1 VNLAA
6 IVAALMTHRYRDCAG
21 EGWRL
26 GEKKM
31 RHLLTTL
38 AAAAFVGFAIAPAH
52 AAPLPQLNG
61 PGNQASPVEKVGY
74 YGTAATATT
83 RATAITGV
91 TGITGPITDMAT
103 TGRIVM
109 AIGTGP
115 IIGAG
120 GSLLP
125 KDQDRSASRR
135 S

>member
-1 VNLAA
+1 
-6 IVAALMTHRYRDCAG
+6 
-21 EGWRL
+21 
-26 GEKKM
+26 M

-61 PGNQASPVEKVGY
+61 PGNQASPVIT
-74 YGTAATATT
+74 GTAATATT
-83 RATAITGV
+83 RVTAITGV
-91 TGITGPITDMAT
+91 TGITGPTDMAT
-103 TGRIVM
+103 TGPIVM

-120 GSLLP
+120 GSPLP

>member
-1 VNLAA
+1 
-6 IVAALMTHRYRDCAG
+6 
-21 EGWRL
+21 
-26 GEKKM
+26 M

-38 AAAAFVGFAIAPAH
+38 AAAAFVVGLGLAIAPAH

-74 YGTAATATT
+74 YGY
-83 RATAITGV
+83 RRYGYYPRHAITG

-103 TGRIVM
+103 TGPIVM

-120 GSLLP
+120 GSPLP

>member
-6 IVAALMTHRYRDCAG
+6 IVAVLMTHRYRDCAG

-38 AAAAFVGFAIAPAH
+38 AAAAFVVGLGFAIAPAH

-74 YGTAATATT
+74 YGY
-83 RATAITGV
+83 
-91 TGITGPITDMAT
+91 
-103 TGRIVM
+103 
-109 AIGTGP
+109 
-115 IIGAG
+115 
-120 GSLLP
+120 
-125 KDQDRSASRR
+125 RR
-135 S
+135 YGYYPRHRYYWRHRYYRPYYGYGYYRPYRYGYWNRPYYRRWW

>member
-1 VNLAA
+1 
-6 IVAALMTHRYRDCAG
+6 
-21 EGWRL
+21 
-26 GEKKM
+26 M

-38 AAAAFVGFAIAPAH
+38 AAAAFVVGLGFAIAPAH

-74 YGTAATATT
+74 YGYRRYGYY

-125 KDQDRSASRR
+125 KDQDRSASHR

>member
-1 VNLAA
+1 
-6 IVAALMTHRYRDCAG
+6 
-21 EGWRL
+21 
-26 GEKKM
+26 M

-38 AAAAFVGFAIAPAH
+38 AAAAFVVGLGFAIAPAH

-74 YGTAATATT
+74 YGY
-83 RATAITGV
+83 RRYGYYPRHRYYWRHRYYRPYY
-91 TGITGPITDMAT
+91 GYGYY
-103 TGRIVM
+103 RLIVM